1 MTILLLGLAMF
12 IVVHSVRIV
21 VDGWRTAMI
30 ARLGPWPWK
39 AIYSL
44 ISVAG
49 FALIVWGYGE
59 TRGAAELWQGPAW
72 LRPVSSLLMLVSFIL
87 LVAAYIPRNRIQT
100 IVGHPMTAG
109 VKVWALAH
117 LLTNTRPGD
126 LALFGVVL
134 VWAVLVFR
142 AARRRDR
149 ASGRREDS
157 GSWTM
162 AAIAIA
168 AGATAWAVFARFLH
182 PILIDVPV
190 A

>member
-21 VDGWRTAMI
+21 ADGWRTAMI

-44 ISVAG
+44 LSVAG
-49 FALIVWGYGE
+49 VALIVWGYGD

-87 LVAAYIPRNRIQT
+87 LVAAYIPRNRIRT

-109 VKVWALAH
+109 GEGW
-117 LLTNTRPGD
+117 G
-126 LALFGVVL
+126 
-134 VWAVLVFR
+134 
-142 AARRRDR
+142 AAR
-149 ASGRREDS
+149 
-157 GSWTM
+157 
-162 AAIAIA
+162 
-168 AGATAWAVFARFLH
+168 L
-182 PILIDVPV
+182 
-190 A
+190 